1 MSIAILN
8 DPQLSTDVY
17 DLLISQTTPS
27 LAPSARDESRDI
39 FTSVLSVHSSTQ
51 QFYSPSMN
59 SLVILLR
66 L

>member
-27 LAPSARDESRDI
+27 MAPSARDESHDI
-39 FTSVLSVHSSTQ
+39 FTTVLNVHSSTHQ
-51 QFYSPSMN
+51 RYSPPMN
-59 SLVILLR
+59 LLVILLR
-66 L
+66 